1 MTPKWKTTSSES
13 TSTTSSGS
21 SSSSSSSSGS
31 ESSSSDSENSSSSA
45 NSQKASDAERT
56 KKKTTFPPNRHGKSK
71 TDTVVTTSI
80 ENKSKERIPPKNRPV
95 VYSSES
101 EESPS
106 KVKATT
112 KRKPPAKP
120 KATATVAPVIKQQ
133 RLPAKAIV
141 ATSQQKNIINSKSV
155 ANKPNKPSTSTS
167 TNGKVSEKSAKTSLE
182 PVQKKLKK
190 KSIFSPENSSDS
202 DNGVP
207 TKANSAKPINN
218 STKYPKNQQSKPKPS
233 DTRQKAIAPNR
244 PSLLTKAAQSQ
255 KSDSSVSS
263 KSCSAVSGSSASTDS
278 STDSESSES
287 VASPQPQI
295 KKKDTQSSTAISTAI
310 NVPPKRP
317 SATVAPVKPQKC
329 TKRQGTIKSE
339 DEADAS
345 ASEKEVDE
353 HGETSTTKA
362 TTKGKRKLQTRKGS
376 KLLQLQTKAVS
387 DSESDTEAGREY
399 SAGGGFRTLCCLLNT
414 KKQYL
419 RFWMDGLDIYMARRD
434 LVVDGT
440 NFSYTKK
447 HVQGVLRCRYSLFAY
462 GGSMVLRV
470 AESKRSTSKSPVKRA
485 GPSTAA
491 RHSSGSNRIPQNS
504 STSNAT
510 SGRSGQGN
518 YGRTRVN
525 KERECPLAP
534 TCDSRGHLSG
544 KLDSHFTLEACP
556 LYHNTTPQA
565 CAEFYK
571 ERKKREEDRKK
582 AIACLAKKSP
592 KGLHQTT
599 EQRNYQLKV
608 REMRNKWKGNTGDGN
623 ESDSSCELQ
632 GNEKD
637 RQPRLTNLTPDYD
650 LKLFMEAQAIA
661 SEKIEKELKELDYD
675 AEGRNGGGTRVIEM
689 GKWEMEVWYQSPY
702 PEEFSRAPKLYLCEY
717 CLRYA
722 KSRQVLRRH
731 REKCLWRHPPG
742 HEVYRKDKIG
752 VWEVDGKRYKQY
764 CQNLCLLAKFFLD
777 HKTLYYDVEPFLFY
791 VMTIGDSEGCHTVGY
806 FSKEKTSFLNYN
818 VSCILTLPPYQRQG
832 YGRLLIDF
840 KDDDILPNEKERIA
854 ELGARVYR
862 NASAVSVAWSLVDVA
877 VAAIERP
884 RSARATGYLLTR
896 VEKKIGSPE
905 KPLSDLGLISYRSYW
920 KDVLL
925 QYLCNFGGKELSVK
939 DISKEMAIDSYD
951 IVSTLQALG
960 MMKYWKGKHIIL
972 KKQDVIDD
980 YKERVKRRGPVYK
993 EIDPECLK
1001 WNPFQPPKT
1010 PSASN

>member
-1 MTPKWKTTSSES
+1 MTPKRKTTSSES

-45 NSQKASDAERT
+45 NSQKASDTDRT
-56 KKKTTFPPNRHGKSK
+56 KKKVPFATNRHGKSK
-71 TDTVVTTSI
+71 ADIVSAPSC
-80 ENKSKERIPPKNRPV
+80 ESKNKERILPKTKPV

-101 EESPS
+101 EESPN
-106 KVKATT
+106 KVKSA
-112 KRKPPAKP
+112 KRKPAAKP
-120 KATATVAPVIKQQ
+120 KATATVAPVVKQQ
-133 RLPAKAIV
+133 RLPVKSTL
-141 ATSQQKNIINSKSV
+141 TSTQQKNAPNPKPV
-155 ANKPNKPSTSTS
+155 GNKPNKAATSTS
-167 TNGKVSEKSAKTSLE
+167 ANGKGPDKSIKATSE

-190 KSIFSPENSSDS
+190 KSIFSPENSSESDS
-202 DNGVP
+202 AILPKTTILKP
-207 TKANSAKPINN
+207 TNS
-218 STKYPKNQQSKPKPS
+218 STKYAKNQPPKTKPNDPK
-233 DTRQKAIAPNR
+233 QKTSALNR
-244 PSLLTKAAQSQ
+244 PSLLTKAVQPQ
-255 KSDSSVSS
+255 KSDSSASS
-263 KSCSAVSGSSASTDS
+263 KSCSAGSGSSASSDS

-287 VASPQPQI
+287 VASPRPQAQKKESQPSV
-295 KKKDTQSSTAISTAI
+295 TVSVATNA
-310 NVPPKRP
+310 PPKRP
-317 SATVAPVKPQKC
+317 SAAVAPVKPQKC
-329 TKRQGTIKSE
+329 TKRQSTVKSE

-345 ASEKEVDE
+345 ASEKEIDE
-353 HGETSTTKA
+353 HEETTTSKT

-376 KLLQLQTKAVS
+376 KLLQLQAKAAS
-387 DSESDTEAGREY
+387 DSESDAGTETVACKRILQIPLI
-399 SAGGGFRTLCCLLNT
+399 RC
-414 KKQYL
+414 
-419 RFWMDGLDIYMARRD
+419 D
-434 LVVDGT
+434 L
-440 NFSYTKK
+440 S
-447 HVQGVLRCRYSLFAY
+447 
-462 GGSMVLRV
+462 RV

-485 GPSTAA
+485 GPSTQA
-491 RHSSGSNRIPQNS
+491 RHASSTNRVSQNS
-504 STSNAT
+504 ASSNAT
-510 SGRSGQGN
+510 GGRSGQGN
-518 YGRTRVN
+518 YARARVT
-525 KERECPLAP
+525 KERECPLAQ

-544 KLDSHFTLEACP
+544 KLDLHFTLESCP

-565 CAEFYK
+565 CVEFYK
-571 ERKKREEDRKK
+571 DRKKREDERKK
-582 AIACLAKKSP
+582 AVACLAKKSP
-592 KGLHQTT
+592 KGVHQTT

-608 REMRNKWKGNTGDGN
+608 RELRSKWKGSAGDGN
-623 ESDSSCELQ
+623 DSDSGSELQ

-661 SEKIEKELKELDYD
+661 SEKIEKEFKELDYD
-675 AEGRNGGGTRVIEM
+675 GEGRNSGGTRVIEM

-702 PEEFSRAPKLYLCEY
+702 PEEYSRAPKLYLCEY

-791 VMTIGDSEGCHTVGY
+791 VMTIGDAEGCHTVGY
-806 FSKEKTSFLNYN
+806 FSKEKNSFLNYN

-840 KDDDILPNEKERIA
+840 
-854 ELGARVYR
+854 
-862 NASAVSVAWSLVDVA
+862 S
-877 VAAIERP
+877 
-884 RSARATGYLLTR
+884 YLLTR

>member
-1 MTPKWKTTSSES
+1 MTPKRKTTSSES
-13 TSTTSSGS
+13 TSSSSSGS

-45 NSQKASDAERT
+45 NSQKASDTERT
-56 KKKTTFPPNRHGKSK
+56 KKKAPFPVTRHVKSK
-71 TDTVVTTSI
+71 AETAFVPPLD
-80 ENKSKERIPPKNRPV
+80 NKNKDRQPQKPRT

-106 KVKATT
+106 KAKSPQ

-120 KATATVAPVIKQQ
+120 KATATVAPVVK
-133 RLPAKAIV
+133 RSPTKLVPASVTQHKAA
-141 ATSQQKNIINSKSV
+141 ATLKPVNS
-155 ANKPNKPSTSTS
+155 KPNKFVGSHTSA
-167 TNGKVSEKSAKTSLE
+167 NGKSPEKSGKTTE

-190 KSIFSPENSSDS
+190 KSIFSPENSSESDS
-202 DNGVP
+202 GILTKVNTVKP
-207 TKANSAKPINN
+207 TSGSAKC
-218 STKYPKNQQSKPKPS
+218 TKNPPAKTKLNDTKQKPAA
-233 DTRQKAIAPNR
+233 TRQ
-244 PSLLTKAAQSQ
+244 LVTKPTQPQ
-255 KSDSSVSS
+255 KSDSSASS
-263 KSCSAVSGSSASTDS
+263 KSSGGSASSGSTDS

-287 VASPQPQI
+287 ITSSQPQP
-295 KKKDTQSSTAISTAI
+295 KKKETQPSNTNAIA

-317 SATVAPVKPQKC
+317 SAAVAPVKSQKTV
-329 TKRQGTIKSE
+329 TKRQGAVKS
-339 DEADAS
+339 DDDGDAS
-345 ASEKEVDE
+345 ASEKEDE
-353 HGETSTTKA
+353 GTSVSKTVP
-362 TTKGKRKLQTRKGS
+362 KGKRKLQPRKGS

-387 DSESDTEAGREY
+387 DSESDT
-399 SAGGGFRTLCCLLNT
+399 
-414 KKQYL
+414 
-419 RFWMDGLDIYMARRD
+419 
-434 LVVDGT
+434 
-440 NFSYTKK
+440 
-447 HVQGVLRCRYSLFAY
+447 
-462 GGSMVLRV
+462 

-485 GPSTAA
+485 GPSVAA
-491 RHSSGSNRIPQNS
+491 RQASSGAGRSAQNS
-504 STSNAT
+504 ASNTGNRTNQAPYNRASRAT
-510 SGRSGQGN
+510 
-518 YGRTRVN
+518 T
-525 KERECPLAP
+525 KERECPLAS
-534 TCDSRGHLSG
+534 CDSRGHLSG

-556 LYHNTTPQA
+556 LYHNITPQA

-571 ERKKREEDRKK
+571 ERKKRDDERKK
-582 AIACLAKKSP
+582 AITNLAKKP
-592 KGLHQTT
+592 KGVHQTT

-623 ESDSSCELQ
+623 ESDSGGELQ

-637 RQPRLTNLTPDYD
+637 RQPRLNNLTSDYD

-675 AEGRNGGGTRVIEM
+675 GEGRNGGGTRVVEM

-702 PEEFSRAPKLYLCEY
+702 PEEYSRAPKLYLCEY

-806 FSKEKTSFLNYN
+806 FSKEKNSFLNYN

-840 KDDDILPNEKERIA
+840 
-854 ELGARVYR
+854 
-862 NASAVSVAWSLVDVA
+862 S
-877 VAAIERP
+877 
-884 RSARATGYLLTR
+884 YLLTR

-925 QYLCNFGGKELSVK
+925 QYLCNFGGKEISVK

-980 YKERVKRRGPVYK
+980 YKDRVKRRGPVYK

>member
-1 MTPKWKTTSSES
+1 MTPKRKTTSSES
-13 TSTTSSGS
+13 TSTSSSDS

-45 NSQKASDAERT
+45 NSQKVSDNERI
-56 KKKTTFPPNRHGKSK
+56 KKKTAFPQNRHGKSK
-71 TDTVVTTSI
+71 TDTSNVPPA
-80 ENKSKERIPPKNRPV
+80 ENKNKAPPKGRSMAC
-95 VYSSES
+95 SSES
-101 EESPS
+101 EELPS
-106 KVKATT
+106 KVKAAP

-120 KATATVAPVIKQQ
+120 KATATVAPVVKQQ
-133 RLPAKAIV
+133 RSPTKAI
-141 ATSQQKNIINSKSV
+141 AAAGQQKNTPNPKPV
-155 ANKPNKPSTSTS
+155 ANKPNKPSTSAS
-167 TNGKVSEKSAKTSLE
+167 ANGKGPDKSAKTTSE

-190 KSIFSPENSSDS
+190 KSIFSPENSSESDS
-202 DNGVP
+202 GVP
-207 TKANSAKPINN
+207 AKVNTVKPTSSSI
-218 STKYPKNQQSKPKPS
+218 KYAKTQQAKPKPS
-233 DTRQKAIAPNR
+233 DVKQKAVAPSR
-244 PSLLTKAAQSQ
+244 SALLAKSAQSQ
-255 KSDSSVSS
+255 KSDSSSS
-263 KSCSAVSGSSASTDS
+263 KSCSAGSASSGSTDS
-278 STDSESSES
+278 STDSDSSES
-287 VASPQPQI
+287 AASPQPQI
-295 KKKDTQSSTAISTAI
+295 KKKDVQPSSTITAGATA
-310 NVPPKRP
+310 PPKRP

-329 TKRQGTIKSE
+329 TKRQSTVKSE

-345 ASEKEVDE
+345 ASEKEMDE
-353 HGETSTTKA
+353 PGEGGKA
-362 TTKGKRKLQTRKGS
+362 KTTTKGKRKLQTRKGS
-376 KLLQLQTKAVS
+376 KLLQFQAKAAS
-387 DSESDTEAGREY
+387 DSESDTGTETVACKRILQIPLI
-399 SAGGGFRTLCCLLNT
+399 RC
-414 KKQYL
+414 
-419 RFWMDGLDIYMARRD
+419 D
-434 LVVDGT
+434 L
-440 NFSYTKK
+440 S
-447 HVQGVLRCRYSLFAY
+447 
-462 GGSMVLRV
+462 RV

-491 RHSSGSNRIPQNS
+491 RHAPPGTSRVPPTTSG
-504 STSNAT
+504 TSNTAT
-510 SGRSGQGN
+510 VTGRSGQGN
-518 YGRTRVN
+518 YARTRVT

-556 LYHNTTPQA
+556 VYHNTTPQA
-565 CAEFYK
+565 CVEFYK
-571 ERKKREEDRKK
+571 ERKKREEERKK

-592 KGLHQTT
+592 KGVHQTT
-599 EQRNYQLKV
+599 EQRNHQLKV
-608 REMRNKWKGNTGDGN
+608 REMRSKWKGGAGDGN
-623 ESDSSCELQ
+623 ESDSSSELQ

-637 RQPRLTNLTPDYD
+637 RQPRLTNLTPEYD
-650 LKLFMEAQAIA
+650 LRLFMEAQAIA

-675 AEGRNGGGTRVIEM
+675 GEGRNAGGTRVIEM

-806 FSKEKTSFLNYN
+806 FSKEKNSFLNYN

-840 KDDDILPNEKERIA
+840 
-854 ELGARVYR
+854 
-862 NASAVSVAWSLVDVA
+862 S
-877 VAAIERP
+877 
-884 RSARATGYLLTR
+884 YLLTR

-925 QYLCNFGGKELSVK
+925 QYLCNFGGKELSIK

>member
-1 MTPKWKTTSSES
+1 MTPKRKTTSSES

-56 KKKTTFPPNRHGKSK
+56 KKKTSFSVNRHGKSK
-71 TDTVVTTSI
+71 SDAASI
-80 ENKSKERIPPKNRPV
+80 PSTENKNKERVPPKNRPV

-101 EESPS
+101 EGSPS
-106 KVKATT
+106 KVKSA

-120 KATATVAPVIKQQ
+120 KATATVAPVVKQQ
-133 RLPAKAIV
+133 RPPVKTV
-141 ATSQQKNIINSKSV
+141 ASAGQQKNVPNTKPV
-155 ANKPNKPSTSTS
+155 GNKPNKPSTSNNA
-167 TNGKVSEKSAKTSLE
+167 NGKAVDKSAKTTSE

-190 KSIFSPENSSDS
+190 KSIFSPENSSESDS
-202 DNGVP
+202 GVP
-207 TKANSAKPINN
+207 SKVNTAKPANNSAKYAK
-218 STKYPKNQQSKPKPS
+218 TQQPKPKP
-233 DTRQKAIAPNR
+233 NR
-244 PSLLTKAAQSQ
+244 ASLITKTAQAR
-255 KSDSSVSS
+255 KSDSSASS
-263 KSCSAVSGSSASTDS
+263 KSCSGGSGSSASTDS

-287 VASPQPQI
+287 VASPQPTT
-295 KKKDTQSSTAISTAI
+295 KKKEPQPSTAI
-310 NVPPKRP
+310 NVSSNIPPKRP

-329 TKRQGTIKSE
+329 TKRQSTVKSE

-345 ASEKEVDE
+345 ASEKEMDE
-353 HGETSTTKA
+353 HGETSTTK
-362 TTKGKRKLQTRKGS
+362 TLNKGKRKLQTRKGS
-376 KLLQLQTKAVS
+376 KLIQLQAKAAS
-387 DSESDTEAGREY
+387 DSESDTV
-399 SAGGGFRTLCCLLNT
+399 
-414 KKQYL
+414 
-419 RFWMDGLDIYMARRD
+419 W
-434 LVVDGT
+434 
-440 NFSYTKK
+440 FS
-447 HVQGVLRCRYSLFAY
+447 
-462 GGSMVLRV
+462 

-491 RHSSGSNRIPQNS
+491 RHSSGPNRVAQNS
-504 STSNAT
+504 GTSSTT
-510 SGRSGQGN
+510 TGRSGQGN
-518 YGRTRVN
+518 YGRSRAT

-565 CAEFYK
+565 CVEFYK
-571 ERKKREEDRKK
+571 ERKKREEERKK
-582 AIACLAKKSP
+582 AISCLAKKSP
-592 KGLHQTT
+592 KGMHQTT
-599 EQRNYQLKV
+599 EQRNYQLKM
-608 REMRNKWKGNTGDGN
+608 REMRNKWKGGTGDGN
-623 ESDSSCELQ
+623 ESDSSSEVQ

-637 RQPRLTNLTPDYD
+637 RQPRLTNLTPEYD

-675 AEGRNGGGTRVIEM
+675 GEGRNSGGTRVIEM

-806 FSKEKTSFLNYN
+806 FSKEKNSFLNYN

-840 KDDDILPNEKERIA
+840 
-854 ELGARVYR
+854 
-862 NASAVSVAWSLVDVA
+862 S
-877 VAAIERP
+877 
-884 RSARATGYLLTR
+884 YLLTR

-1010 PSASN
+1010 PSTSN

>member
-1 MTPKWKTTSSES
+1 MTPKRKTTSSES

-45 NSQKASDAERT
+45 NSQKVSDTERT
-56 KKKTTFPPNRHGKSK
+56 KKKIPFPVSRHGKSK
-71 TDTVVTTSI
+71 VDTASNLSA
-80 ENKSKERIPPKNRPV
+80 ENKSKERVPPKSRPA

-101 EESPS
+101 EESPN
-106 KVKATT
+106 KPKPA

-120 KATATVAPVIKQQ
+120 KATATVAPVVKQQ
-133 RLPAKAIV
+133 RPLAKATT
-141 ATSQQKNIINSKSV
+141 ASGQQKNATGSKQV
-155 ANKPNKPSTSTS
+155 ANKPNKPPVVSISA
-167 TNGKVSEKSAKTSLE
+167 NGKGPDKSMKVTSE

-190 KSIFSPENSSDS
+190 KSIFSPENSSES
-202 DNGVP
+202 DGGIPVKTSTAKP
-207 TKANSAKPINN
+207 TNNSAKY
-218 STKYPKNQQSKPKPS
+218 TKSQQPKAKPTDVKQKTVTPS
-233 DTRQKAIAPNR
+233 RS
-244 PSLLTKAAQSQ
+244 SLLTKSAQPQ
-255 KSDSSVSS
+255 KSDSSASS
-263 KSCSAVSGSSASTDS
+263 KSCSAGSGSSGSSDS

-287 VASPQPQI
+287 VASPQPQT
-295 KKKDTQSSTAISTAI
+295 KKKDTQPSATICATV
-310 NVPPKRP
+310 NPPPKRP

-329 TKRQGTIKSE
+329 TKRQSTIKSE

-345 ASEKEVDE
+345 ASEKEMDD
-353 HGETSTTKA
+353 HGETGGSKA
-362 TTKGKRKLQTRKGS
+362 ASKGKRKLQTRKGS
-376 KLLQLQTKAVS
+376 KLLQLQTKAAS
-387 DSESDTEAGREY
+387 DSESDADDMLQKSSLHSLANHPALTGTETVACKRILQIPLI
-399 SAGGGFRTLCCLLNT
+399 RC
-414 KKQYL
+414 
-419 RFWMDGLDIYMARRD
+419 D
-434 LVVDGT
+434 L
-440 NFSYTKK
+440 S
-447 HVQGVLRCRYSLFAY
+447 
-462 GGSMVLRV
+462 RV

-491 RHSSGSNRIPQNS
+491 RHASGTNRVPQNS
-504 STSNAT
+504 GTSNAT
-510 SGRSGQGN
+510 GARSAQGN
-518 YGRTRVN
+518 YARARVT

-565 CAEFYK
+565 CVEFYK
-571 ERKKREEDRKK
+571 ERKKREEDRRK
-582 AIACLAKKSP
+582 AVACLAKKSP
-592 KGLHQTT
+592 KGMHQTT

-608 REMRNKWKGNTGDGN
+608 REMRSKWKGNAADGN
-623 ESDSSCELQ
+623 ESDSGSELQ

-637 RQPRLTNLTPDYD
+637 RQPRLANLTPDYD

-661 SEKIEKELKELDYD
+661 SEKIEKELKELDFD
-675 AEGRNGGGTRVIEM
+675 GEGRNGGGTRVIEM

-806 FSKEKTSFLNYN
+806 FSKEKNSFLNYN

-840 KDDDILPNEKERIA
+840 
-854 ELGARVYR
+854 
-862 NASAVSVAWSLVDVA
+862 S
-877 VAAIERP
+877 
-884 RSARATGYLLTR
+884 YLLTR

-1010 PSASN
+1010 PSTSN

>member
-1 MTPKWKTTSSES
+1 MTPKRKTTSSES

-31 ESSSSDSENSSSSA
+31 ESSSSDSENSSSSV
-45 NSQKASDAERT
+45 NSQKVSDTERT
-56 KKKTTFPPNRHGKSK
+56 KKKPTFLANRHGKSK
-71 TDTVVTTSI
+71 AETVSVASS
-80 ENKSKERIPPKNRPV
+80 EAKGKERVLPKSRSV

-106 KVKATT
+106 KVKSA

-133 RLPAKAIV
+133 RPPVKPTAASI
-141 ATSQQKNIINSKSV
+141 QQKNVPNPKP
-155 ANKPNKPSTSTS
+155 AGNKPNKPTVSSNA
-167 TNGKVSEKSAKTSLE
+167 NGKTIDKSTKATSE

-190 KSIFSPENSSDS
+190 KSIFSPENSSESDS
-202 DNGVP
+202 GIPAKTTV
-207 TKANSAKPINN
+207 TKSASNSAKY
-218 STKYPKNQQSKPKPS
+218 TKAQQPKAKANDAK
-233 DTRQKAIAPNR
+233 QKTPA
-244 PSLLTKAAQSQ
+244 PSLLTKAVQPQ
-255 KSDSSVSS
+255 KSDSSASS
-263 KSCSAVSGSSASTDS
+263 KSCSAGSGSSGSSDS

-287 VASPQPQI
+287 IASPQPQI
-295 KKKDTQSSTAISTAI
+295 KKKDSQPSATVTPTTS
-310 NVPPKRP
+310 VLPKRP
-317 SATVAPVKPQKC
+317 SAAVAPVKPQKC
-329 TKRQGTIKSE
+329 TKRQNTVKSE

-345 ASEKEVDE
+345 ASEKEIDE
-353 HGETSTTKA
+353 HGETTIPSKA

-376 KLLQLQTKAVS
+376 KLLQLQAKVAS
-387 DSESDTEAGREY
+387 DSESDAGTETVACKRVLQIPLI
-399 SAGGGFRTLCCLLNT
+399 RC
-414 KKQYL
+414 
-419 RFWMDGLDIYMARRD
+419 D
-434 LVVDGT
+434 L
-440 NFSYTKK
+440 S
-447 HVQGVLRCRYSLFAY
+447 
-462 GGSMVLRV
+462 RV
-470 AESKRSTSKSPVKRA
+470 AESKRSASKSPVKRA
-485 GPSTAA
+485 GPSTQA
-491 RHSSGSNRIPQNS
+491 RHASGTNRPPQNSGSN
-504 STSNAT
+504 NAT
-510 SGRSGQGN
+510 GGRSGQGS
-518 YGRTRVN
+518 YARARVT
-525 KERECPLAP
+525 KERECPLTPA
-534 TCDSRGHLSG
+534 CDSRGHLSG
-544 KLDSHFTLEACP
+544 KLESHFTLEACP

-565 CAEFYK
+565 CVEFYK
-571 ERKKREEDRKK
+571 DRKKREDERKK
-582 AIACLAKKSP
+582 AVSCLAKKSP
-592 KGLHQTT
+592 KGVHQTT

-608 REMRNKWKGNTGDGN
+608 RELRNKWKGSVGDGN
-623 ESDSSCELQ
+623 ETDNENDLQ

-675 AEGRNGGGTRVIEM
+675 GEGRNVGGTRVIEM

-791 VMTIGDSEGCHTVGY
+791 VMTIGDAEGCHTVGY
-806 FSKEKTSFLNYN
+806 FSKEKNSFLNYN

-840 KDDDILPNEKERIA
+840 
-854 ELGARVYR
+854 
-862 NASAVSVAWSLVDVA
+862 S
-877 VAAIERP
+877 
-884 RSARATGYLLTR
+884 YLLTR

-1001 WNPFQPPKT
+1001 WNPFQQPKT

>member
-1 MTPKWKTTSSES
+1 MTPKRKTTSSES
-13 TSTTSSGS
+13 TSTTSCGS
-21 SSSSSSSSGS
+21 SSSNSSSSGS
-31 ESSSSDSENSSSSA
+31 ESSSSDSESSSSSA
-45 NSQKASDAERT
+45 NSQKASDTERT
-56 KKKTTFPPNRHGKSK
+56 KKKTPFPAGHHGKTKADAVIVPPS
-71 TDTVVTTSI
+71 
-80 ENKSKERIPPKNRPV
+80 ENKNKEKIPPKSRSAE
-95 VYSSES
+95 YSSES
-101 EESPS
+101 EGSPN
-106 KVKATT
+106 KVKSA

-120 KATATVAPVIKQQ
+120 KATATVAPVVKQQ
-133 RLPAKAIV
+133 RPSAKSA
-141 ATSQQKNIINSKSV
+141 ATTGQQKNTPNSKPAGNKS
-155 ANKPNKPSTSTS
+155 NKPTASTS
-167 TNGKVSEKSAKTSLE
+167 TNGKGQEKSAKTTSE
-182 PVQKKLKK
+182 PVQKKFKK
-190 KSIFSPENSSDS
+190 KSIFSPENSSESDS
-202 DNGVP
+202 SIPAKTSVP
-207 TKANSAKPINN
+207 KPANNPAKFTKSQQPKVKSNDAKPKTVTPIR
-218 STKYPKNQQSKPKPS
+218 S
-233 DTRQKAIAPNR
+233 
-244 PSLLTKAAQSQ
+244 SLLAKSAQPQ
-255 KSDSSVSS
+255 KSDSSASS
-263 KSCSAVSGSSASTDS
+263 KSCSVGSGSSGS
-278 STDSESSES
+278 SNSSSDSESSES
-287 VASPQPQI
+287 VASPQPRA
-295 KKKDTQSSTAISTAI
+295 KKKDAPQNTTANAVANI
-310 NVPPKRP
+310 PPKRP

-329 TKRQGTIKSE
+329 TKRQNTVKTE

-345 ASEKEVDE
+345 ASEKEMDE
-353 HGETSTTKA
+353 HGETTGVSKA

-376 KLLQLQTKAVS
+376 KLLQLQTKAGS
-387 DSESDTEAGREY
+387 DSESDTGTETVACKRILQIPLI
-399 SAGGGFRTLCCLLNT
+399 RC
-414 KKQYL
+414 
-419 RFWMDGLDIYMARRD
+419 D
-434 LVVDGT
+434 L
-440 NFSYTKK
+440 S
-447 HVQGVLRCRYSLFAY
+447 
-462 GGSMVLRV
+462 RV

-491 RHSSGSNRIPQNS
+491 RHASGTNRVPQNS
-504 STSNAT
+504 GTTNA
-510 SGRSGQGN
+510 SGGRSSQGN
-518 YGRTRVN
+518 YSRARVT

-544 KLDSHFTLEACP
+544 KLELHFTLEACP

-565 CAEFYK
+565 CIEFYK
-571 ERKKREEDRKK
+571 ERKKREEERKK
-582 AIACLAKKSP
+582 AVGCLAKKSP
-592 KGLHQTT
+592 KGVHQTSD
-599 EQRNYQLKV
+599 QRNYQLKV
-608 REMRNKWKGNTGDGN
+608 RDSRSKWKGSTGDGN
-623 ESDSSCELQ
+623 ESDSGSELQ

-675 AEGRNGGGTRVIEM
+675 GESRNGGGTRVIEM

-791 VMTIGDSEGCHTVGY
+791 VMTIGDAEGCHTVGY
-806 FSKEKTSFLNYN
+806 FSKEKNSFLNYN

-840 KDDDILPNEKERIA
+840 
-854 ELGARVYR
+854 
-862 NASAVSVAWSLVDVA
+862 S
-877 VAAIERP
+877 
-884 RSARATGYLLTR
+884 YLLTR

-972 KKQDVIDD
+972 KKQEI
-980 YKERVKRRGPVYK
+980 KNSRRVPNQANTTGDRALQHLWK
-993 EIDPECLK
+993 
-1001 WNPFQPPKT
+1001 PKSGT
-1010 PSASN
+1010 HR

>member
-1 MTPKWKTTSSES
+1 MTPKRKTTSSES
-13 TSTTSSGS
+13 TSSTSSGS

-56 KKKTTFPPNRHGKSK
+56 KKKPTFPANRHGKSK
-71 TDTVVTTSI
+71 AETVPVPSS
-80 ENKSKERIPPKNRPV
+80 EAKSKERLPPKSRSV

-101 EESPS
+101 EDSPS
-106 KVKATT
+106 KVKSA

-133 RLPAKAIV
+133 RPPAKSAAASV
-141 ATSQQKNIINSKSV
+141 QQKNATNPKP
-155 ANKPNKPSTSTS
+155 AGNKPNKPAASTSA
-167 TNGKVSEKSAKTSLE
+167 NGKAIDKSTKATSE
-182 PVQKKLKK
+182 PVQKKQKK
-190 KSIFSPENSSDS
+190 KSIFSPENSSESDS
-202 DNGVP
+202 GIP
-207 TKANSAKPINN
+207 TKAIVTKLTSN
-218 STKYPKNQQSKPKPS
+218 STKYAKTQQPKGKPNDVKQKP
-233 DTRQKAIAPNR
+233 AAPSR
-244 PSLLTKAAQSQ
+244 SSLLTKAVQPQ
-255 KSDSSVSS
+255 KSDSSASS
-263 KSCSAVSGSSASTDS
+263 KSCSAGSGSSGSSDS

-287 VASPQPQI
+287 IASPQPPI
-295 KKKDTQSSTAISTAI
+295 KKKDTQPSATVTAATT
-310 NVPPKRP
+310 VLPKRP

-329 TKRQGTIKSE
+329 TKRQNTVKSE

-345 ASEKEVDE
+345 ASEKEMDE
-353 HGETSTTKA
+353 HGETAASKA

-376 KLLQLQTKAVS
+376 KLIQLQTKAAS
-387 DSESDTEAGREY
+387 DSESDA
-399 SAGGGFRTLCCLLNT
+399 
-414 KKQYL
+414 
-419 RFWMDGLDIYMARRD
+419 
-434 LVVDGT
+434 
-440 NFSYTKK
+440 
-447 HVQGVLRCRYSLFAY
+447 
-462 GGSMVLRV
+462 

-485 GPSTAA
+485 GPSTQA
-491 RHSSGSNRIPQNS
+491 RHASGANRPPQN
-504 STSNAT
+504 TAVPNNVT
-510 SGRSGQGN
+510 GGRSGQGN
-518 YGRTRVN
+518 YARARVT
-525 KERECPLAP
+525 KERECLLAP
-534 TCDSRGHLSG
+534 ACDSRGHLSG
-544 KLDSHFTLEACP
+544 KLESHFTLEACP

-565 CAEFYK
+565 CVEFYK
-571 ERKKREEDRKK
+571 DRKKREEERKK
-582 AIACLAKKSP
+582 SVSCLAKKSP
-592 KGLHQTT
+592 KGVHQTT

-608 REMRNKWKGNTGDGN
+608 REQRNKWKGSSGDGN
-623 ESDSSCELQ
+623 ETDNEGELQ

-661 SEKIEKELKELDYD
+661 SEKIEKELKELEYD
-675 AEGRNGGGTRVIEM
+675 GEGRNVGGTRVIEM

-806 FSKEKTSFLNYN
+806 FSKEKNSFLNYN

-840 KDDDILPNEKERIA
+840 
-854 ELGARVYR
+854 
-862 NASAVSVAWSLVDVA
+862 S
-877 VAAIERP
+877 
-884 RSARATGYLLTR
+884 YLLTR

-1001 WNPFQPPKT
+1001 WNPFQQPKT

>member
-1 MTPKWKTTSSES
+1 MTPKRKTTSSES

-31 ESSSSDSENSSSSA
+31 ESSSSDSENSSSSG
-45 NSQKASDAERT
+45 NSQKGSDVERT
-56 KKKTTFPPNRHGKSK
+56 KKKATFSASRHVKPKGESVAPPP
-71 TDTVVTTSI
+71 V
-80 ENKSKERIPPKNRPV
+80 ENKAKERPPAKARPV

-101 EESPS
+101 EESPNKLKS
-106 KVKATT
+106 S

-120 KATATVAPVIKQQ
+120 KATATVAPVVKSQ
-133 RLPAKAIV
+133 RPAPKPV
-141 ATSQQKNIINSKSV
+141 TATTQHKNPPNSKPI
-155 ANKPNKPSTSTS
+155 ANKPNKFSGPAA
-167 TNGKVSEKSAKTSLE
+167 TNGKALEKPTKTTSE

-190 KSIFSPENSSDS
+190 KSIFSPENSSESDS
-202 DNGVP
+202 TTLP
-207 TKANSAKPINN
+207 KPSAAKPANN
-218 STKYPKNQQSKPKPS
+218 TAKSGKSQQTKPKQNDSKPK
-233 DTRQKAIAPNR
+233 APASNR
-244 PSLLTKAAQSQ
+244 SALLTKSIQPQ
-255 KSDSSVSS
+255 KSDSSASS
-263 KSCSAVSGSSASTDS
+263 KSCSGGSGSSGTTDS

-287 VASPQPQI
+287 IVSPQPQA
-295 KKKDTQSSTAISTAI
+295 KKKELQPIGASNTGAAAAPS
-310 NVPPKRP
+310 KRP

-329 TKRQGTIKSE
+329 TKRQGAVKSE

-345 ASEKEVDE
+345 ASEKEVEE
-353 HGETSTTKA
+353 HAQGGASKA
-362 TTKGKRKLQTRKGS
+362 AVKGKRKLQTRKGS
-376 KLLQLQTKAVS
+376 KLLQLQTKAAS
-387 DSESDTEAGREY
+387 DSESDT
-399 SAGGGFRTLCCLLNT
+399 
-414 KKQYL
+414 
-419 RFWMDGLDIYMARRD
+419 
-434 LVVDGT
+434 
-440 NFSYTKK
+440 
-447 HVQGVLRCRYSLFAY
+447 
-462 GGSMVLRV
+462 
-470 AESKRSTSKSPVKRA
+470 AECKRSASKSPVKRGSQVGGGHLA
-485 GPSTAA
+485 GQVAAPVAAQLGRQGACGGPARPPPS
-491 RHSSGSNRIPQNS
+491 GGGYNRPR
-504 STSNAT
+504 AT
-510 SGRSGQGN
+510 
-518 YGRTRVN
+518 
-525 KERECPLAP
+525 KERECPLGAS
-534 TCDSRGHLSG
+534 CDSRGHLSG
-544 KLDSHFTLEACP
+544 KLDSHFTLDACP
-556 LYHNTTPQA
+556 LYHNTTTQA
-565 CAEFYK
+565 CVEFHK

-582 AIACLAKKSP
+582 AVSILGKKSP
-592 KGLHQTT
+592 KGMHQTT

-608 REMRNKWKGNTGDGN
+608 RELRSKWKGQAGDGN
-623 ESDSSCELQ
+623 ESDSSAEIQ

-637 RQPRLTNLTPDYD
+637 RQPRLSNLTPDYD

-675 AEGRNGGGTRVIEM
+675 GEGRSAGGTRVVVM

-742 HEVYRKDKIG
+742 QEVYRKDNIG
-752 VWEVDGKRYKQY
+752 VWEVDGKRRKQY

-791 VMTIGDSEGCHTVGY
+791 VMTIGDSEGCHIVGY
-806 FSKEKTSFLNYN
+806 FSKEKNSFLNYN

-840 KDDDILPNEKERIA
+840 
-854 ELGARVYR
+854 
-862 NASAVSVAWSLVDVA
+862 S
-877 VAAIERP
+877 
-884 RSARATGYLLTR
+884 YLLTR

-980 YKERVKRRGPVYK
+980 YKERVKRRGAVYK

>member
-1 MTPKWKTTSSES
+1 MTPKRKTTSSES
-13 TSTTSSGS
+13 TSTSSSGS

-56 KKKTTFPPNRHGKSK
+56 KKKPTFPANRHGKSK
-71 TDTVVTTSI
+71 AETVSVPSS
-80 ENKSKERIPPKNRPV
+80 EAKSKERVPPKNRSV

-101 EESPS
+101 EDSPS
-106 KVKATT
+106 KVKSA

-120 KATATVAPVIKQQ
+120 KATATVAPVVKQQ
-133 RLPAKAIV
+133 RPPAKSAAASV
-141 ATSQQKNIINSKSV
+141 QQKNASNPKP
-155 ANKPNKPSTSTS
+155 AGNKPNKPAASTSA
-167 TNGKVSEKSAKTSLE
+167 NGKAIDKSTKAMSE

-190 KSIFSPENSSDS
+190 KSIFSPENSSESDS
-202 DNGVP
+202 GIP
-207 TKANSAKPINN
+207 TKATVTKSTNNSAKY
-218 STKYPKNQQSKPKPS
+218 TKTQQPKAKPNDVK
-233 DTRQKAIAPNR
+233 QKAAAPSR
-244 PSLLTKAAQSQ
+244 SSLLTKAVQPQ
-255 KSDSSVSS
+255 KSDSSASS
-263 KSCSAVSGSSASTDS
+263 KSCSAGSGSSGSSDS

-287 VASPQPQI
+287 IASPQPPV
-295 KKKDTQSSTAISTAI
+295 KKKDAQPSAT
-310 NVPPKRP
+310 VPAATSVLSKRP

-329 TKRQGTIKSE
+329 TKRQNTVKSE

-345 ASEKEVDE
+345 ASEKEMDE
-353 HGETSTTKA
+353 HGETAASKA
-362 TTKGKRKLQTRKGS
+362 TAKGKRKLQTRKGS
-376 KLLQLQTKAVS
+376 KLIQLQAKAAS
-387 DSESDTEAGREY
+387 DSESDA
-399 SAGGGFRTLCCLLNT
+399 
-414 KKQYL
+414 
-419 RFWMDGLDIYMARRD
+419 
-434 LVVDGT
+434 
-440 NFSYTKK
+440 
-447 HVQGVLRCRYSLFAY
+447 
-462 GGSMVLRV
+462 

-485 GPSTAA
+485 GPSTQA
-491 RHSSGSNRIPQNS
+491 RHASGTNRPPQNTAVS
-504 STSNAT
+504 NNAT
-510 SGRSGQGN
+510 GGRSGQGN
-518 YGRTRVN
+518 YARARAT

-534 TCDSRGHLSG
+534 ACDSRGHLSG
-544 KLDSHFTLEACP
+544 KLESHFTLEACP

-565 CAEFYK
+565 CVEFYK
-571 ERKKREEDRKK
+571 DRKKREEERKK
-582 AIACLAKKSP
+582 AVSCLAKKSP
-592 KGLHQTT
+592 KGVHQTT

-608 REMRNKWKGNTGDGN
+608 REQRNKWKGGSGDGN
-623 ESDSSCELQ
+623 ETDNESELQ

-675 AEGRNGGGTRVIEM
+675 GEGRNVGGTRVIEM

-791 VMTIGDSEGCHTVGY
+791 VMTIGDVEGCHTVGY
-806 FSKEKTSFLNYN
+806 FSKEKNSFLNYN

-840 KDDDILPNEKERIA
+840 
-854 ELGARVYR
+854 
-862 NASAVSVAWSLVDVA
+862 S
-877 VAAIERP
+877 
-884 RSARATGYLLTR
+884 YLLTR

-980 YKERVKRRGPVYK
+980 YKERVKRRGPVYR

-1001 WNPFQPPKT
+1001 WNPFQQPKT

>member
-1 MTPKWKTTSSES
+1 MSPKRKTTSSES
-13 TSTTSSGS
+13 TSSSSSGS

-45 NSQKASDAERT
+45 NSQKVSDSDRN
-56 KKKTTFPPNRHGKSK
+56 KKKLPFPPTRHVKGKNEASAALPL
-71 TDTVVTTSI
+71 D
-80 ENKSKERIPPKNRPV
+80 NKNKERPTPKSRPV

-106 KVKATT
+106 KLKPA

-120 KATATVAPVIKQQ
+120 KATATVAPVVKPQ
-133 RLPAKAIV
+133 RPISKPV
-141 ATSQQKNIINSKSV
+141 STPSSHKNVGSTKPI
-155 ANKPNKPSTSTS
+155 ANKPSKIIGSVTSSVKNIEKPT
-167 TNGKVSEKSAKTSLE
+167 KTILE

-190 KSIFSPENSSDS
+190 KSIFSPENSSES
-202 DNGVP
+202 DGAP
-207 TKANSAKPINN
+207 PSKPIGLKTTSNPV
-218 STKYPKNQQSKPKPS
+218 KCPKPQQQIKPKPVEPKP
-233 DTRQKAIAPNR
+233 RPPIANR
-244 PSLLTKAAQSQ
+244 PSLVTKTQPQ
-255 KSDSSVSS
+255 KSDSSASS
-263 KSCSAVSGSSASTDS
+263 KSCSGGSGGSGSSGSSDS
-278 STDSESSES
+278 SSDSESSES
-287 VASPQPQI
+287 VTSPQPQP
-295 KKKDTQSSTAISTAI
+295 KKKEIHSSTNI
-310 NVPPKRP
+310 NTVTTSAPPKRP
-317 SATVAPVKPQKC
+317 TVSIIASKQQKTSKRHGAVKSDDD
-329 TKRQGTIKSE
+329 G
-339 DEADAS
+339 DAS
-345 ASEKEVDE
+345 DSDKEMDE
-353 HGETSTTKA
+353 QTEGNTTK
-362 TTKGKRKLQTRKGS
+362 TTAKGKRKLQTRKGS
-376 KLLQLQTKAVS
+376 KLLQLQTKTMS
-387 DSESDTEAGREY
+387 DSESDTGTEMVACNRILQIPLI
-399 SAGGGFRTLCCLLNT
+399 RC
-414 KKQYL
+414 
-419 RFWMDGLDIYMARRD
+419 D
-434 LVVDGT
+434 LSG
-440 NFSYTKK
+440 
-447 HVQGVLRCRYSLFAY
+447 
-462 GGSMVLRV
+462 V

-485 GPSTAA
+485 GLSTGA
-491 RHSSGSNRIPQNS
+491 RHSSSTPRTGTASGSGTTTIP
-504 STSNAT
+504 
-510 SGRSGQGN
+510 RSGQGS
-518 YGRTRVN
+518 YTRTRAV
-525 KERECPLAP
+525 KERECPLAAS
-534 TCDSRGHLSG
+534 CDSRGHLSG
-544 KLDSHFTLEACP
+544 RFDTHFTLEACP

-565 CAEFYK
+565 CVEFYK
-571 ERKKREEDRKK
+571 ERKKREDERRKSMSN
-582 AIACLAKKSP
+582 LGKKSP
-592 KGLHQTT
+592 KRMHQTN

-608 REMRNKWKGNTGDGN
+608 KDLRNKWKGPDGDGN
-623 ESDSSCELQ
+623 ESDSGGEPH
-632 GNEKD
+632 GIEKN
-637 RQPRLTNLTPDYD
+637 RQPRLKNLTPDYD

-675 AEGRNGGGTRVIEM
+675 GEGRNGGGTRCVEM

-731 REKCLWRHPPG
+731 RDKCLWRHPPG

-791 VMTIGDSEGCHTVGY
+791 VMTIGDAEGCHTVGY
-806 FSKEKTSFLNYN
+806 FSKEKNSFLNYN

-840 KDDDILPNEKERIA
+840 
-854 ELGARVYR
+854 
-862 NASAVSVAWSLVDVA
+862 S
-877 VAAIERP
+877 
-884 RSARATGYLLTR
+884 YLLTR

>member
-1 MTPKWKTTSSES
+1 MTPKRKTTSSES
-13 TSTTSSGS
+13 TSTSSSGS

-56 KKKTTFPPNRHGKSK
+56 KKKPTFPANRHGKSK
-71 TDTVVTTSI
+71 AETVSVPSS
-80 ENKSKERIPPKNRPV
+80 EAKSKERVPPKNRSV

-101 EESPS
+101 EDSPS
-106 KVKATT
+106 KVKSA

-120 KATATVAPVIKQQ
+120 KATATVAPVVKQQ
-133 RLPAKAIV
+133 RPPAKSAAASV
-141 ATSQQKNIINSKSV
+141 QQKNASNPKP
-155 ANKPNKPSTSTS
+155 AGNKPNKPAASTSA
-167 TNGKVSEKSAKTSLE
+167 NGKAIDKSTKAMSE

-190 KSIFSPENSSDS
+190 KSIFSPENSSESDS
-202 DNGVP
+202 GIP
-207 TKANSAKPINN
+207 TKATVTKSTNNSAKY
-218 STKYPKNQQSKPKPS
+218 TKTQQPKAKPNDVK
-233 DTRQKAIAPNR
+233 QKAAAPSR
-244 PSLLTKAAQSQ
+244 SSLLTKAVQPQ
-255 KSDSSVSS
+255 KSDSSASS
-263 KSCSAVSGSSASTDS
+263 KSCSAGSGSSGSSDS

-287 VASPQPQI
+287 IASPQPPV
-295 KKKDTQSSTAISTAI
+295 KKKDAQPSAT
-310 NVPPKRP
+310 VPAATSVLSKRP

-329 TKRQGTIKSE
+329 TKRQNTVKSE

-345 ASEKEVDE
+345 ASEKEMDE
-353 HGETSTTKA
+353 HGETAASKA
-362 TTKGKRKLQTRKGS
+362 TAKGKRKLQTRKGS
-376 KLLQLQTKAVS
+376 KLIQLQAKAAS
-387 DSESDTEAGREY
+387 DSESDA
-399 SAGGGFRTLCCLLNT
+399 
-414 KKQYL
+414 
-419 RFWMDGLDIYMARRD
+419 
-434 LVVDGT
+434 
-440 NFSYTKK
+440 
-447 HVQGVLRCRYSLFAY
+447 
-462 GGSMVLRV
+462 

-485 GPSTAA
+485 GPSTQA
-491 RHSSGSNRIPQNS
+491 RHASGTNRPPQNTAVS
-504 STSNAT
+504 NNAT
-510 SGRSGQGN
+510 GGRSGQGN
-518 YGRTRVN
+518 YARARAT

-534 TCDSRGHLSG
+534 ACDSRGHLSG
-544 KLDSHFTLEACP
+544 KLESHFTLEACP

-565 CAEFYK
+565 CVEFYK
-571 ERKKREEDRKK
+571 DRKKREEERKK
-582 AIACLAKKSP
+582 AVSCLAKKSP
-592 KGLHQTT
+592 KGVHQTT

-608 REMRNKWKGNTGDGN
+608 REQRNKWKGGSGDGN
-623 ESDSSCELQ
+623 ETDNESELQ

-675 AEGRNGGGTRVIEM
+675 GEGRNVGGTRVIEM

-791 VMTIGDSEGCHTVGY
+791 VMTIGDVEGCHTVGY
-806 FSKEKTSFLNYN
+806 FSKEKNSFLNYN

-840 KDDDILPNEKERIA
+840 TLKKWSTSDTRSITDALPYELSEASTKIGNPEEGLAGRAREKYRTAERKETEKAARGGSIA
-854 ELGARVYR
+854 HSEVLAGSPRRKPGSNATGMLSLSPIYASG
-862 NASAVSVAWSLVDVA
+862 NASLRK
-877 VAAIERP
+877 ETRGK
-884 RSARATGYLLTR
+884 RYLLTR

-980 YKERVKRRGPVYK
+980 YKERVKRRGPVYR

-1001 WNPFQPPKT
+1001 WNPFQQPKT

>member
-1 MTPKWKTTSSES
+1 MRGSTAKMTPKRKTTSSES
-13 TSTTSSGS
+13 TSSSSSGS

-45 NSQKASDAERT
+45 NSQKVSDNERN
-56 KKKTTFPPNRHGKSK
+56 KKKAPFPATRHVKSK
-71 TDTVVTTSI
+71 TEATSAPTL
-80 ENKSKERIPPKNRPV
+80 ENKTKDRQPPKPRPSA
-95 VYSSES
+95 YSSES

-106 KVKATT
+106 KAKSPQ

-120 KATATVAPVIKQQ
+120 KATATVAPVVKTQ
-133 RLPAKAIV
+133 RSPTKPASASGQHKAAPV
-141 ATSQQKNIINSKSV
+141 SKPTNAKPSKFSGSSSANSKSPEK
-155 ANKPNKPSTSTS
+155 AGKST
-167 TNGKVSEKSAKTSLE
+167 E

-190 KSIFSPENSSDS
+190 KSIFSPENSSESDS
-202 DNGVP
+202 GV
-207 TKANSAKPINN
+207 SAKVSAVKPT
-218 STKYPKNQQSKPKPS
+218 SGSSKSSKNPPAKAKLS
-233 DTRQKAIAPNR
+233 DTKQKSAAASR
-244 PSLLTKAAQSQ
+244 PVAKPVQPQ
-255 KSDSSVSS
+255 KSESSASSKSSGGSASSGSSDSSS
-263 KSCSAVSGSSASTDS
+263 DS
-278 STDSESSES
+278 DSSES
-287 VASPQPQI
+287 VTSSQPQP
-295 KKKDTQSSTAISTAI
+295 KKKETQSSSLSNTVI
-310 NVPPKRP
+310 PPKRP
-317 SATVAPVKPQKC
+317 SAAVAPVKSQKAV
-329 TKRQGTIKSE
+329 TRRQGAVKS
-339 DEADAS
+339 DNDGDAS
-345 ASEKEVDE
+345 ASEKEIDDREASSSKTVV
-353 HGETSTTKA
+353 
-362 TTKGKRKLQTRKGS
+362 KGKRKLQTRKGN
-376 KLLQLQTKAVS
+376 KFLQLQTKAES
-387 DSESDTEAGREY
+387 DSESDT
-399 SAGGGFRTLCCLLNT
+399 
-414 KKQYL
+414 
-419 RFWMDGLDIYMARRD
+419 
-434 LVVDGT
+434 
-440 NFSYTKK
+440 
-447 HVQGVLRCRYSLFAY
+447 
-462 GGSMVLRV
+462 

-485 GPSTAA
+485 GPSAAA
-491 RHSSGSNRIPQNS
+491 RQSSGTGRSAQNS
-504 STSNAT
+504 STPNTGS
-510 SGRSGQGN
+510 
-518 YGRTRVN
+518 RTNQASYTRARAA
-525 KERECPLAP
+525 KERECPLAAS
-534 TCDSRGHLSG
+534 CDSRGHLSG

-556 LYHNTTPQA
+556 FYHNTTPQA
-565 CAEFYK
+565 CVEFYK
-571 ERKKREEDRKK
+571 ERKKREDERKK
-582 AIACLAKKSP
+582 AIINLAKKP
-592 KGLHQTT
+592 KGVHQTT

-623 ESDSSCELQ
+623 ESDSGSELQ

-637 RQPRLTNLTPDYD
+637 KQPRLSNLTPDYD
-650 LKLFMEAQAIA
+650 LKLFMEAQANA
-661 SEKIEKELKELDYD
+661 SEKIEKELQELDYD
-675 AEGRNGGGTRVIEM
+675 GEGRNGGGTKVVEM

-702 PEEFSRAPKLYLCEY
+702 PEEYSRAPKLYLCEY

-731 REKCLWRHPPG
+731 REKCLWKHPPG

-806 FSKEKTSFLNYN
+806 FSKEKNSFLNYN

-840 KDDDILPNEKERIA
+840 
-854 ELGARVYR
+854 
-862 NASAVSVAWSLVDVA
+862 S
-877 VAAIERP
+877 
-884 RSARATGYLLTR
+884 YLLTR

-925 QYLCNFGGKELSVK
+925 QYLCNFGGKEISVK

>member
-1 MTPKWKTTSSES
+1 MTPKRKTTSSES
-13 TSTTSSGS
+13 TSTSSSGS

-45 NSQKASDAERT
+45 NSQKASDTERA
-56 KKKTTFPPNRHGKSK
+56 KKKTSFSANRHGKSK
-71 TDTVVTTSI
+71 ADTVAAPTA
-80 ENKSKERIPPKNRPV
+80 ENKSKERVPPKIRPV

-106 KVKATT
+106 KVKPTA

-120 KATATVAPVIKQQ
+120 KATATVAPVVKQQ
-133 RLPAKAIV
+133 RPPVKAL
-141 ATSQQKNIINSKSV
+141 AASGQQKSTPNSKPL
-155 ANKPNKPSTSTS
+155 ANKPNKPSTSTNA
-167 TNGKVSEKSAKTSLE
+167 NGKGPDKSTKATSE

-190 KSIFSPENSSDS
+190 KSIFSPENSSESDS
-202 DNGVP
+202 GIP
-207 TKANSAKPINN
+207 TKTSTAKPANT
-218 STKYPKNQQSKPKPS
+218 SVKYAKNQQPKPKPNE
-233 DTRQKAIAPNR
+233 TKQKTVTPNR
-244 PSLLTKAAQSQ
+244 SSLLAKAAQSQ
-255 KSDSSVSS
+255 KSDSSASS
-263 KSCSAVSGSSASTDS
+263 KSCSAGSGSSGSTDS
-278 STDSESSES
+278 STDSDSSES

-295 KKKDTQSSTAISTAI
+295 KRKDTQPSTAISTTVNA
-310 NVPPKRP
+310 PPKRP
-317 SATVAPVKPQKC
+317 SAAVAPVKPQKC
-329 TKRQGTIKSE
+329 TKRQGAIKSE

-345 ASEKEVDE
+345 ASEKEMDE
-353 HGETSTTKA
+353 PGETGTSKA
-362 TTKGKRKLQTRKGS
+362 TAKGKRKLQTRKGS
-376 KLLQLQTKAVS
+376 KLLQLQAKAAS
-387 DSESDTEAGREY
+387 DSESDTGTETVACKRILQIPLI
-399 SAGGGFRTLCCLLNT
+399 RC
-414 KKQYL
+414 
-419 RFWMDGLDIYMARRD
+419 D
-434 LVVDGT
+434 L
-440 NFSYTKK
+440 S
-447 HVQGVLRCRYSLFAY
+447 
-462 GGSMVLRV
+462 RV

-491 RHSSGSNRIPQNS
+491 RQSSGINRLPQNS
-504 STSNAT
+504 GTLNAT

-518 YGRTRVN
+518 YGRTRVT

-544 KLDSHFTLEACP
+544 KLDSHFTLESCP
-556 LYHNTTPQA
+556 LYHNTTQQA
-565 CAEFYK
+565 CVEFHK
-571 ERKKREEDRKK
+571 ERKKREEERKK
-582 AIACLAKKSP
+582 AVACLAKKSP
-592 KGLHQTT
+592 KGMHQTT

-608 REMRNKWKGNTGDGN
+608 REMRNKWKGNAGDGN
-623 ESDSSCELQ
+623 ESDSSSELQ

-637 RQPRLTNLTPDYD
+637 RQPRLTNLTPEYD

-675 AEGRNGGGTRVIEM
+675 GEGRNGGGTRVIEM

-791 VMTIGDSEGCHTVGY
+791 VMTIGDAEGCHTVGY
-806 FSKEKTSFLNYN
+806 FSKEKNSFLNYN

-840 KDDDILPNEKERIA
+840 
-854 ELGARVYR
+854 
-862 NASAVSVAWSLVDVA
+862 S
-877 VAAIERP
+877 
-884 RSARATGYLLTR
+884 YLLTR

>member
-1 MTPKWKTTSSES
+1 MTPKRKTTSSES
-13 TSTTSSGS
+13 TSSSSSGS

-31 ESSSSDSENSSSSA
+31 ESSSSDSENSSSSV
-45 NSQKASDAERT
+45 NSQKASDSERS
-56 KKKTTFPPNRHGKSK
+56 KKKIPFPAVRHVKSK
-71 TDTVVTTSI
+71 TEPAPAAVA
-80 ENKSKERIPPKNRPV
+80 ENKNKDRAQSKSRPV

-106 KVKATT
+106 KLKSV
-112 KRKPPAKP
+112 KRKLPAKP
-120 KATATVAPVIKQQ
+120 KATATVAPVVKVQKPPPK
-133 RLPAKAIV
+133 PASNV
-141 ATSQQKNIINSKSV
+141 TQHKNIPAV
-155 ANKPNKPSTSTS
+155 KPNNKQTKLSGPSAANIKVADKSTKMTS
-167 TNGKVSEKSAKTSLE
+167 E

-190 KSIFSPENSSDS
+190 KSIFSPENSSES
-202 DNGVP
+202 DTGAPPKTSAIKAASTAVKC
-207 TKANSAKPINN
+207 TKAQPKVKTADPKVKASLPPRPALV
-218 STKYPKNQQSKPKPS
+218 TKTPQ
-233 DTRQKAIAPNR
+233 I
-244 PSLLTKAAQSQ
+244 Q
-255 KSDSSVSS
+255 KSDSSASS
-263 KSCSAVSGSSASTDS
+263 KSCSGGSGSSGSTDS
-278 STDSESSES
+278 SSDSDSSES
-287 VASPQPQI
+287 VTSPQSQP
-295 KKKDTQSSTAISTAI
+295 KKKD
-310 NVPPKRP
+310 VPPPVTPSIVTSVQPKRP
-317 SATVAPVKPQKC
+317 SATVAPVKPLKC
-329 TKRQGTIKSE
+329 TKRQGRMKSE
-339 DEADAS
+339 DDGDAS
-345 ASEKEVDE
+345 GSDKEMDDNAEASPSKGTV
-353 HGETSTTKA
+353 
-362 TTKGKRKLQTRKGS
+362 KGKRKLQTRKGS
-376 KLLQLQTKAVS
+376 KLLQLQAKAAS
-387 DSESDTEAGREY
+387 DSESDT
-399 SAGGGFRTLCCLLNT
+399 
-414 KKQYL
+414 
-419 RFWMDGLDIYMARRD
+419 
-434 LVVDGT
+434 
-440 NFSYTKK
+440 
-447 HVQGVLRCRYSLFAY
+447 
-462 GGSMVLRV
+462 

-485 GPSTAA
+485 GPSTGV
-491 RHSSGSNRIPQNS
+491 RHSSAANRTIQSTGGGSNTVANRTGQNS
-504 STSNAT
+504 YN
-510 SGRSGQGN
+510 
-518 YGRTRVN
+518 RTRTT
-525 KERECPLAP
+525 KERECPLAAD
-534 TCDSRGHLSG
+534 CDSRGHLSG
-544 KLDSHFTLEACP
+544 KLDTHFTLEACP
-556 LYHNTTPQA
+556 LYHNTTPQN
-565 CAEFYK
+565 CVEFYK
-571 ERKKREEDRKK
+571 ERKKREEERKK
-582 AIACLAKKSP
+582 AIANLAKKSP
-592 KGLHQTT
+592 KGGHQTT

-608 REMRNKWKGNTGDGN
+608 REMRSKWKPHTGEDNG
-623 ESDSSCELQ
+623 SDSGNDLP

-637 RQPRLTNLTPDYD
+637 RQPRLTNLTSDYD

-661 SEKIEKELKELDYD
+661 SEKIEKELRELDYD
-675 AEGRNGGGTRVIEM
+675 GESRNGGGTRCVEM

-806 FSKEKTSFLNYN
+806 FSKEKNSFLNYN

-840 KDDDILPNEKERIA
+840 
-854 ELGARVYR
+854 
-862 NASAVSVAWSLVDVA
+862 S
-877 VAAIERP
+877 
-884 RSARATGYLLTR
+884 YLLTR

-980 YKERVKRRGPVYK
+980 YKERVKRRGLVYK

>member
-1 MTPKWKTTSSES
+1 MTPKRKTTSSES
-13 TSTTSSGS
+13 TSTSSSGS

-45 NSQKASDAERT
+45 NSQKVSDAERT
-56 KKKTTFPPNRHGKSK
+56 KKKVPFPVTRHVKSK
-71 TDTVVTTSI
+71 AETTSVPPV
-80 ENKSKERIPPKNRPV
+80 ENKNKDRQPPKPRSA

-106 KVKATT
+106 KAKSPQ

-120 KATATVAPVIKQQ
+120 KATATVAPVVKPQ
-133 RLPAKAIV
+133 RSLTKPAPASVQHKATPASKSANAKTNKFSGAAV
-141 ATSQQKNIINSKSV
+141 NSKT
-155 ANKPNKPSTSTS
+155 P
-167 TNGKVSEKSAKTSLE
+167 EKSGKISE

-190 KSIFSPENSSDS
+190 KSIFSPENSSESDS
-202 DNGVP
+202 GI
-207 TKANSAKPINN
+207 SAKVSAVKPTSGSAKTSKNPPAKVKLN
-218 STKYPKNQQSKPKPS
+218 DTKQKSAATSRAVAKP
-233 DTRQKAIAPNR
+233 
-244 PSLLTKAAQSQ
+244 AQPQ
-255 KSDSSVSS
+255 KSDSSASS
-263 KSCSAVSGSSASTDS
+263 KSSGGSASSGSTES
-278 STDSESSES
+278 SSESESSES
-287 VASPQPQI
+287 VTTSQPQP
-295 KKKDTQSSTAISTAI
+295 KKKETQSSNTLASSNTA

-317 SATVAPVKPQKC
+317 SAAVAPVKPQK
-329 TKRQGTIKSE
+329 TVPKRQGPVKS
-339 DEADAS
+339 DNDGDAS
-345 ASEKEVDE
+345 ASDKEMDE
-353 HGETSTTKA
+353 QEAPPAKTA
-362 TTKGKRKLQTRKGS
+362 VKGKRKLQTRKGS
-376 KLLQLQTKAVS
+376 KLLQLQAKAAS
-387 DSESDTEAGREY
+387 DSESDT
-399 SAGGGFRTLCCLLNT
+399 
-414 KKQYL
+414 
-419 RFWMDGLDIYMARRD
+419 
-434 LVVDGT
+434 
-440 NFSYTKK
+440 
-447 HVQGVLRCRYSLFAY
+447 
-462 GGSMVLRV
+462 

-485 GPSTAA
+485 GPSTAVRQA
-491 RHSSGSNRIPQNS
+491 SGAGRSTQSI
-504 STSNAT
+504 TSNTISTRTSQAAYNRARAT
-510 SGRSGQGN
+510 
-518 YGRTRVN
+518 
-525 KERECPLAP
+525 KERECPLAAS
-534 TCDSRGHLSG
+534 CDSRGHLSG

-565 CAEFYK
+565 CVEFHK
-571 ERKKREEDRKK
+571 ERKKREEERKK
-582 AIACLAKKSP
+582 AIANLAKKP
-592 KGLHQTT
+592 KGVHQTT

-608 REMRNKWKGNTGDGN
+608 REMRNKSKSNIGDGN
-623 ESDSSCELQ
+623 ESDSGGELQ

-637 RQPRLTNLTPDYD
+637 KQPRLNNLTPDYD

-661 SEKIEKELKELDYD
+661 SEKIEKELRELDYD
-675 AEGRNGGGTRVIEM
+675 GEGRNGGGTRVVEM

-702 PEEFSRAPKLYLCEY
+702 PEEYSRAPKLYLCEY

-742 HEVYRKDKIG
+742 HEVYRKDKLG

-791 VMTIGDSEGCHTVGY
+791 VMTIGDAEGCHTVGY
-806 FSKEKTSFLNYN
+806 FSKEKNSFLNYN

-840 KDDDILPNEKERIA
+840 
-854 ELGARVYR
+854 
-862 NASAVSVAWSLVDVA
+862 S
-877 VAAIERP
+877 
-884 RSARATGYLLTR
+884 YLLTR

-925 QYLCNFGGKELSVK
+925 QYLCTFGGKEISVK
-939 DISKEMAIDSYD
+939 DISKEMAIDTYD
-951 IVSTLQALG
+951 IVSTFQALG

-1010 PSASN
+1010 PSVSN

>member
-71 TDTVVTTSI
+71 TDTVVTTSV

-112 KRKPPAKP
+112 KRKSPAKP

-141 ATSQQKNIINSKSV
+141 TTNQQKNIINSKLV
-155 ANKPNKPSTSTS
+155 ANKPNKPCTSTS
-167 TNGKVSEKSAKTSLE
+167 TNGKVSDKSAKTTSE

-202 DNGVP
+202 DNGIP
-207 TKANSAKPINN
+207 TKASSAKPINN

-255 KSDSSVSS
+255 KSDSSASS
-263 KSCSAVSGSSASTDS
+263 KSCSAGSGSSASTDS

-287 VASPQPQI
+287 VASPQSQV

-353 HGETSTTKA
+353 HGETGTTKA

-387 DSESDTEAGREY
+387 DSESDTGTETVACKRILQIPLI
-399 SAGGGFRTLCCLLNT
+399 RC
-414 KKQYL
+414 
-419 RFWMDGLDIYMARRD
+419 D
-434 LVVDGT
+434 L
-440 NFSYTKK
+440 S
-447 HVQGVLRCRYSLFAY
+447 
-462 GGSMVLRV
+462 RV

-556 LYHNTTPQA
+556 LYHNTTSQA

-675 AEGRNGGGTRVIEM
+675 GEGRNGGGTRVIEM

-840 KDDDILPNEKERIA
+840 
-854 ELGARVYR
+854 
-862 NASAVSVAWSLVDVA
+862 S
-877 VAAIERP
+877 
-884 RSARATGYLLTR
+884 YLLTR

>member
-1 MTPKWKTTSSES
+1 MTPKRKTTSSES

-45 NSQKASDAERT
+45 NSQKASDTERT
-56 KKKTTFPPNRHGKSK
+56 KKKVPFPATRHVKSK
-71 TDTVVTTSI
+71 AETAFVPPLD
-80 ENKSKERIPPKNRPV
+80 NKNKDRQPQKARSV

-106 KVKATT
+106 KAKSPQ

-120 KATATVAPVIKQQ
+120 KATATVAPVVKRSPTKPVPVLAGQH
-133 RLPAKAIV
+133 KAAAV
-141 ATSQQKNIINSKSV
+141 LKPVNSKPNKFVGSMSANNSKSPD
-155 ANKPNKPSTSTS
+155 KS
-167 TNGKVSEKSAKTSLE
+167 GKATE

-190 KSIFSPENSSDS
+190 KSIFSPENSSESDS
-202 DNGVP
+202 GILAKVNTVKP
-207 TKANSAKPINN
+207 TSN
-218 STKYPKNQQSKPKPS
+218 STKCTKNSPAKAKLN
-233 DTRQKAIAPNR
+233 DTKQKAAATSR
-244 PSLLTKAAQSQ
+244 LVTKPAQPQ
-255 KSDSSVSS
+255 KSESSASS
-263 KSCSAVSGSSASTDS
+263 KSSGGSASSGSTDS

-287 VASPQPQI
+287 ITSSQPQP
-295 KKKDTQSSTAISTAI
+295 KKKETQPSNTNTIAS
-310 NVPPKRP
+310 VPPKRP
-317 SATVAPVKPQKC
+317 SAAVAPVKSQKTV
-329 TKRQGTIKSE
+329 TKRQGAIKS
-339 DEADAS
+339 DDDGDAS
-345 ASEKEVDE
+345 ASEKEDE
-353 HGETSTTKA
+353 GTLASKTV
-362 TTKGKRKLQTRKGS
+362 TKGKRKLQTRKGS
-376 KLLQLQTKAVS
+376 KLLQLQAKVAS
-387 DSESDTEAGREY
+387 DSESDT
-399 SAGGGFRTLCCLLNT
+399 
-414 KKQYL
+414 
-419 RFWMDGLDIYMARRD
+419 
-434 LVVDGT
+434 
-440 NFSYTKK
+440 
-447 HVQGVLRCRYSLFAY
+447 
-462 GGSMVLRV
+462 

-485 GPSTAA
+485 GPSAAA
-491 RHSSGSNRIPQNS
+491 RQTSSGAGRSTQNS
-504 STSNAT
+504 SIASNT
-510 SGRSGQGN
+510 TGN
-518 YGRTRVN
+518 RTNQAPYNRARAA
-525 KERECPLAP
+525 KERECPLAAS
-534 TCDSRGHLSG
+534 CDSRGHLSG

-565 CAEFYK
+565 CIEFHK
-571 ERKKREEDRKK
+571 ERKKREDERKK
-582 AIACLAKKSP
+582 AVTNLAKKP
-592 KGLHQTT
+592 KGVHQTT

-623 ESDSSCELQ
+623 ESDSGGELQ

-637 RQPRLTNLTPDYD
+637 KQPRLNNLTPDYD

-675 AEGRNGGGTRVIEM
+675 GEGRNGGGTRVVEM

-702 PEEFSRAPKLYLCEY
+702 PEEYSRAPKLYLCEY

-806 FSKEKTSFLNYN
+806 FSKEKNSFLNYN

-840 KDDDILPNEKERIA
+840 
-854 ELGARVYR
+854 
-862 NASAVSVAWSLVDVA
+862 S
-877 VAAIERP
+877 
-884 RSARATGYLLTR
+884 YLLTR

-925 QYLCNFGGKELSVK
+925 QYLCNFGGKEISVK

-980 YKERVKRRGPVYK
+980 YKDRVKRRGPVYK

>member
-13 TSTTSSGS
+13 TTTTSSGS

-45 NSQKASDAERT
+45 NSQKVSDTERT

-71 TDTVVTTSI
+71 VDTAVTPSV
-80 ENKSKERIPPKNRPV
+80 ENKNKDRVPPKNRSV

-101 EESPS
+101 EGSPS
-106 KVKATT
+106 KVKAIT
-112 KRKPPAKP
+112 KRKPPTKP
-120 KATATVAPVIKQQ
+120 KATATVAPVVKQQ
-133 RLPAKAIV
+133 RPPAKSV
-141 ATSQQKNIINSKSV
+141 ATTGQQKNVPNPKTI
-155 ANKPNKPSTSTS
+155 ANKPNKPCASTSA
-167 TNGKVSEKSAKTSLE
+167 NGKGPEKSIKTISE

-190 KSIFSPENSSDS
+190 KSIFSPENSSES
-202 DNGVP
+202 DNGIP
-207 TKANSAKPINN
+207 TKTNSVKPINS
-218 STKYPKNQQSKPKPS
+218 STKYTKNQQSKPKPN
-233 DTRQKAIAPNR
+233 DAKQKAVAPNR
-244 PSLLTKAAQSQ
+244 SSLLTKSAQSQ
-255 KSDSSVSS
+255 KSDSSASS
-263 KSCSAVSGSSASTDS
+263 KSCSAGSGSSASTDS

-287 VASPQPQI
+287 VTSPQPQT
-295 KKKDTQSSTAISTAI
+295 KKKDTQPSTTINATT

-317 SATVAPVKPQKC
+317 SAAVAPVKPQKC
-329 TKRQGTIKSE
+329 TKRQNTIKSE

-345 ASEKEVDE
+345 ASEKEMDE
-353 HGETSTTKA
+353 HGETGTSKA

-376 KLLQLQTKAVS
+376 KLLQLQAKAAS
-387 DSESDTEAGREY
+387 DSESDT
-399 SAGGGFRTLCCLLNT
+399 
-414 KKQYL
+414 
-419 RFWMDGLDIYMARRD
+419 
-434 LVVDGT
+434 
-440 NFSYTKK
+440 
-447 HVQGVLRCRYSLFAY
+447 
-462 GGSMVLRV
+462 
-470 AESKRSTSKSPVKRA
+470 AESKRSASKSPVKRA

-491 RHSSGSNRIPQNS
+491 RHSSAANRIPQNS
-504 STSNAT
+504 GTSNAT
-510 SGRSGQGN
+510 TGRSGQGN

-571 ERKKREEDRKK
+571 ERKKREEERKK

-608 REMRNKWKGNTGDGN
+608 REMRNKWKGNAGDGN

-675 AEGRNGGGTRVIEM
+675 GEGRNSGGTRVIEM

-806 FSKEKTSFLNYN
+806 FSKEKNSFLNYN

-840 KDDDILPNEKERIA
+840 
-854 ELGARVYR
+854 
-862 NASAVSVAWSLVDVA
+862 S
-877 VAAIERP
+877 
-884 RSARATGYLLTR
+884 YLLTR